1 MGTKTPSMRLVKP
14 AITDKVQ
21 QTIADLASNFDW
33 IDRMWPVGS
42 IYMSAS
48 ATNPST
54 FLGGTWARVEGR
66 FLVGAGTDFAA
77 GTTGGQRT
85 MGVHRCG
92 EEVAGYGLTQTG
104 GYKDRVVVAG
114 EDYSGKLLP
123 PYLSVYIWKRTA

>member
-1 MGTKTPSMRLVKP
+1 MSTKTQNMKLVKP

-21 QTIADLASNFDW
+21 QTISDLASNFD
-33 IDRMWPVGS
+33 ILDRMWPVGS
-42 IYMSAS
+42 IYMSA
-48 ATNPST
+48 APANPSS

-66 FLVGAGTDFAA
+66 FLVGAGSDFPA

-85 MGVHRCG
+85 MGVHRSG
-92 EEVAGYGLTQTG
+92 EEAPGYGLTQTAG
-104 GYKDRVVVAG
+104 FHDRAIVAT